1 MRNNIFTFIGVHPFE
16 KMGSKVDKHA
26 MLTPRKKDISGGD
39 IDILCYIREPSHVLN
54 LQNFLIRKCAKVL
67 EELKMGVKG
76 PYLVEPTLFTKKS

>member
-1 MRNNIFTFIGVHPFE
+1 MERLRNNIFTFIGVHPFE

-26 MLTPRKKDISGGD
+26 MLTPPKKDFSGGD

-67 EELKMGVKG
+67 EGVKMGVKRTIPCG
-76 PYLVEPTLFTKKS
+76 TNFIY